1 MSPRSSPPWLYNT
14 RLRTITHDGSL
25 CGTCRPWIAHL
36 LQDLAES
43 NPTLVEAE
51 FQRDTKIRERADTE
65 NADLRYAIAD
75 TRVALG
81 SIRSELDGALD
92 TLRIANHDREDLRSE
107 LAEARET
114 ITRLE
119 TELSARSNTP
129 RRRKQARHLDS
140 PPACTP
146 PSPTST
152 MDVDQT
158 ASDSLRCSTTHSSTP
173 QPSLISRVARPL
185 SARIGNPD
193 PSIHFAPSPFLR
205 SVGFFAL
212 LPVIVN
218 QPGVA
223 LWAADD
229 SAPLTTNGEIDF
241 SAHERYVFAIG
252 RWNEDEPAWT
262 TTLVRREFFLT
273 PAAISARSLNLS
285 LPIRDMVIGGR
296 NGSLVSTAGDPTTEA
311 EMEALL
317 KNPSRAGRAARLIE
331 RIRFTP
337 PELRCEFH
345 NHALELWDKIKK
357 GSIRETRKIRFEPP
371 PTASI
376 NTWKSWLKQMYEE
389 AMRTDRSY
397 TVCGIPRVEDDY
409 QDAHI
414 KGARA
419 IIALTPLTP
428 KGFAVRGR
436 IREPFMRA
444 AAILLC
450 EPEGYTRVTNQLNNS
465 IASTRTDTRYDETI
479 FGNLATITPNTFAR
493 YAATIGVTA
502 NEAETWRPWAMA
514 YIAMELDDR
523 PCSEYA
529 TDLIQARDAAHAII
543 DSNPKWVTTSV
554 HPDSPGN
561 YKPANI
567 QPQEDTAETGP
578 SNTAQA
584 ENGSPDTENR
594 MEADLTEQPFYDY
607 EEDIEAM
614 GPEIN

>member
-14 RLRTITHDGSL
+14 RLWTITHDGSL
-25 CGTCRPWIAHL
+25 CSTCRPWIAHL
-36 LQDLAES
+36 LQDLARS
-43 NPTLVEAE
+43 NPTLVEAKL
-51 FQRDTKIRERADTE
+51 QRDTEICERADTE

-81 SIRSELDGALD
+81 STRSELNGALD
-92 TLRIANHDREDLRSE
+92 SLRIANHDREDLRSD
-107 LAEARET
+107 LADARET

-119 TELSARSNTP
+119 TELNAHSSTP
-129 RRRKQARHLDS
+129 CQRKQARRLDS

-146 PSPTST
+146 PSLTST
-152 MDVDQT
+152 MNVDRT
-158 ASDSLRCSTTHSSTP
+158 ASDSPRYGTTHSSAS

-185 SARIGNPD
+185 SARISNSD

-229 SAPLTTNGEIDF
+229 SAPLATNGEIDF
-241 SAHERYVFAIG
+241 SAHEQYVFAIG

-273 PAAISARSLNLS
+273 PAAVSARSLNLS
-285 LPIRDMVIGGR
+285 LPVRDVVIGGR
-296 NGSLVSTAGDPTTEA
+296 NGSLVSTAGDLTTEA

-317 KNPSRAGRAARLIE
+317 KNPSRTGRAAGLIE

-357 GSIRETRKIRFEPP
+357 GSIRETHKTRFKPP
-371 PTASI
+371 PSVSI

-389 AMRTDRSY
+389 ATKNDRSP
-397 TVCGIPRVEDDY
+397 TVCGIPRVKNEY

-414 KGARA
+414 KGAKA

-450 EPEGYTRVTNQLNNS
+450 EPEGYTQVTNQLNNS
-465 IASTRTDTRYDETI
+465 IAPTRTDTRYDETI
-479 FGNLATITPNTFAR
+479 FGKLADITPNTFAR
-493 YAATIGVTA
+493 YVATIGVTA
-502 NEAETWRPWAMA
+502 NEAESWRPWAMA
-514 YIAMELDDR
+514 YIAMELEDR
-523 PCSEYA
+523 PHAEYA
-529 TDLIQARDAAHAII
+529 TDLIQARNAAYAII
-543 DSNPKWVTTSV
+543 DSDPKWVTTNV
-554 HPDSPGN
+554 HPNSPGN
-561 YKPANI
+561 YKPTNI
-567 QPQEDTAETGP
+567 QSQEDTAEAWP
-578 SNTAQA
+578 SNIAQD
-584 ENGSPDTENR
+584 GSPDNEDR
-594 MEADLTEQPFYDY
+594 MEADLIEQPFYDY
-607 EEDIEAM
+607 EEDSEAM
-614 GPEIN
+614 GPVIN